1 MRSAQVPRRGNEE
14 PIVTTAPER
23 ARQNGLS
30 GFQGAPG
37 DLRLG
42 RGRSLEPAYAVLAGS
57 LRGGRH
63 DRLLVT
69 SAGQLGAA
77 AHAPACLIT
86 VPPMC

>member
-1 MRSAQVPRRGNEE
+1 MGQAGSRANQLSRLARG
-14 PIVTTAPER
+14 AM
-23 ARQNGLS
+23 A
-30 GFQGAPG
+30 G

-42 RGRSLEPAYAVLAGS
+42 RGRAYGVAQAVLAGS

-69 SAGQLGAA
+69 SAGHLGAA